1 MASTPGGNRDL
12 LHRYR
17 HCPVGHFSRWRALW
31 FLFVVRGLC
40 RPILVLTRRPKVVG
54 REHVPRR
61 GPFLIASNHIDMFD
75 PVAVAHAIDQPV
87 AFFAKQEIFRVPV
100 LRELL
105 RSLGSFALD
114 RGHLS
119 TTTLKTAL
127 NVLRS
132 TCGWSLCIFPE
143 GTRSRTGALLPFKKG
158 IGGIAAKMQLPV
170 VPVGIRRNPD
180 GCFVIAIGEPIANIS
195 DPDVLQSRI
204 EQSVAS
210 LAGAPASDR
219 TI

>member
-1 MASTPGGNRDL
+1 
-12 LHRYR
+12 
-17 HCPVGHFSRWRALW
+17 
-31 FLFVVRGLC
+31 
-40 RPILVLTRRPKVVG
+40 
-54 REHVPRR
+54 
-61 GPFLIASNHIDMFD
+61 MFD

-119 TTTLKTAL
+119 TATLKTAL

-132 TCGWSLCIFPE
+132 TSGWSLCIFPE

-158 IGGIAAKMQLPV
+158 IGGIAAKTQLPV

-180 GCFVIAIGEPIANIS
+180 GRFVIAIGEPIANIS

-210 LAGAPASDR
+210 LAGAPARDR